1 MPLDLERK
9 NMFRRL
15 QWKIVVMFV
24 LLVMA
29 IMCII
34 SGFMMLNIIHYYEK
48 EFKLTMD
55 SAFAGEFTGGITDVL
70 KDGTAPDR
78 EKALLDVI
86 SAYTAQFGLSG
97 ERTLSVLYGDTAEEI
112 VSTGA
117 SIYGEKNRE
126 REKTP
131 NIILAMSGK
140 TGDKFQF
147 AADYMDYAYHIDGGN
162 RGGYIIYIRDSKH
175 SVMTLMRNMMAI
187 IFQAILFG
195 IAAAIVLGYFLSRAI
210 TTPITV
216 LTEKAEDF
224 AEGSFDSNLEIV
236 SKDEIGTLMET
247 FNYMGKIMSSAL
259 NEIAAE
265 KHKIEIILEH
275 VTNGIIAFN
284 TEQKIIHINSAAKNL
299 LGIENPDEVR
309 FDDFFA
315 KLSAN
320 VCMAEFMYL
329 ERLHTEEREL
339 ISGDKHIRMY
349 FVPFMIE
356 NSKVAGVVGVL
367 EDITQQHNL
376 ENSRRKFVAEVS
388 HELKT
393 PLTTIGAYTETLLDG
408 YIDDRETAKSF
419 LKTIQK
425 ETVKMTSL
433 VKNLLTLSRF
443 DSEKMEMNKEYFSLD
458 GLLKDISSTFKIEAE
473 SKNLELE
480 YNLINEIPEIYADKF
495 QIERAIVNIVS
506 NSIKYTPS
514 GGKVKIFAG
523 CFYNEAYV
531 KVEDNGIGIPESDL
545 AHIFER
551 FYRVDKARSREQGGT
566 GLGLS
571 ISKEII
577 EMHGGSITVESELSK
592 FTRFTLRL
600 PVSSKDKR
608 EV

>member
-1 MPLDLERK
+1 
-9 NMFRRL
+9 MFRRL

-29 IMCII
+29 IMFII

-48 EFKLTMD
+48 DFKLKMD
-55 SAFAGEFTGGITDVL
+55 GVTDGEFINGITDILNDDDVFD
-70 KDGTAPDR
+70 K
-78 EKALLDVI
+78 EKKLLEVI
-86 SAYTAQFGLSG
+86 SAYTAQLGLG
-97 ERTLSVLYGDTAEEI
+97 DERTLSILYRDNGEEI
-112 VSTGA
+112 VSTSPA
-117 SIYGEKNRE
+117 YYGEGGIG

-131 NIILAMSGK
+131 NIILAMSGEK
-140 TGDKFQF
+140 GDKFQF
-147 AADYMDYAYHIDGGN
+147 ASDYMDYAFLIKGEN
-162 RGGYIIYIRDSKH
+162 RGGYIVYIRDSKR
-175 SVMTLMRNMMAI
+175 SVITLMKNMTAI
-187 IFQAILFG
+187 VFQAILFG
-195 IAAAIVLGYFLSRAI
+195 IAAAIILGYFLSRAI

-224 AEGSFDSNLEIV
+224 AEGNFDSNLEV
-236 SKDEIGTLMET
+236 ASKDEIGTLMET
-247 FNYMGKIMSSAL
+247 FNYMGKIMSGAL
-259 NEIAAE
+259 DEIAAE

-284 TEQKIIHINSAAKNL
+284 TDQKIIHINSAAKRL
-299 LGIENPDEVR
+299 LEIENPDEIN
-309 FDDFFA
+309 FDEFFA
-315 KLSAN
+315 GISAN

-339 ISGDKHIRMY
+339 VSGDKHIKMY

-356 NSKVAGVVGVL
+356 NAKVAGVVGVL

-376 ENSRRKFVAEVS
+376 ENSRKKFVAEVS

-408 YIDDRETAKSF
+408 YLDDKETAREF
-419 LKTIQK
+419 LKTVQK

-458 GLLKDISSTFKIEAE
+458 ELLKDITQTFKIEAE
-473 SKNLELE
+473 GKNLELE
-480 YNLINEIPEIYADKF
+480 YNLINNIPEIYADKF
-495 QIERAIVNIVS
+495 QIERAIKNIVS
-506 NSIKYTPS
+506 NAIKYTPNS
-514 GGKVKIFAG
+514 GTVKIFAG

-531 KVEDNGIGIPESDL
+531 KVEDNGIGIPEGDIE
-545 AHIFER
+545 HIFER

-577 EMHGGSITVESELSK
+577 EKHGGSITAESKKGEY
-592 FTRFTLRL
+592 TRFTLRL
-600 PVSSKDKR
+600 PVPSGDDVANKTKK
-608 EV
+608 V

>member
-1 MPLDLERK
+1 
-9 NMFRRL
+9 MFRRL

-29 IMCII
+29 IMFII

-48 EFKLTMD
+48 DFKLKMD
-55 SAFAGEFTGGITDVL
+55 GVTDGEFISGITDILNDDAVSD
-70 KDGTAPDR
+70 K
-78 EKALLDVI
+78 EKKLIEVI
-86 SAYTAQFGLSG
+86 SAYSAQLGLG
-97 ERTLSVLYGDTAEEI
+97 DERTLSILYRDNGEEI
-112 VSTGA
+112 VSTA
-117 SIYGEKNRE
+117 PVSYGDSGMG

-131 NIILAMSGK
+131 NIILAMSGEK
-140 TGDKFQF
+140 GDKFQF
-147 AADYMDYAYHIDGGN
+147 ASDYMDYAFLIKGGS
-162 RGGYIIYIRDSKH
+162 RGGYIVYIKDSKR
-175 SVMTLMRNMMAI
+175 SVITLMKNMTAI
-187 IFQAILFG
+187 VFQAILFG
-195 IAAAIVLGYFLSRAI
+195 IAAAIILGYFLSRAI

-224 AEGSFDSNLEIV
+224 AEGSFDSNLEV
-236 SKDEIGTLMET
+236 ASKDEIGTLMET
-247 FNYMGKIMSSAL
+247 FNYMGKIMSGAL
-259 NEIAAE
+259 DEIAAE

-284 TEQKIIHINSAAKNL
+284 TDQKIIHINSAAKRL
-299 LGIENPDEVR
+299 LEIENPEEISFDE
-309 FDDFFA
+309 FFA
-315 KLSAN
+315 GISAN

-339 ISGDKHIRMY
+339 VSGDKHIKMY

-376 ENSRRKFVAEVS
+376 ENSRKKFVAEVS

-408 YIDDRETAKSF
+408 YLDDKETAREF
-419 LKTIQK
+419 LQTVQK

-458 GLLKDISSTFKIEAE
+458 ELLRDITQTFKIEAE
-473 SKNLELE
+473 GKNLELE
-480 YNLINEIPEIYADKF
+480 YNLINNIPEIYADKF
-495 QIERAIVNIVS
+495 QIERAIKNIVS
-506 NSIKYTPS
+506 NAIKYTPC
-514 GGKVKIFAG
+514 GGAVKIFAG
-523 CFYNEAYV
+523 CFYSEAYV
-531 KVEDNGIGIPESDL
+531 KVEDNGIGIPEGDV

-577 EMHGGSITVESELSK
+577 EKHGGSITAESKQGEY
-592 FTRFTLRL
+592 TRFTLRL
-600 PVSSKDKR
+600 PVSNAEENTDETKG
-608 EV
+608 EQ

>member
-1 MPLDLERK
+1 
-9 NMFRRL
+9 MFRRL

-24 LLVMA
+24 MLVMA
-29 IMCII
+29 IMFII
-34 SGFMMLNIIHYYEK
+34 SGFMMLNIIHYYERD
-48 EFKLTMD
+48 FKLKMD
-55 SAFAGEFTGGITDVL
+55 GAFGGEFTSGITDIL
-70 KDGTAPDR
+70 NDDAAEGK
-78 EKALLDVI
+78 EKMLSDVI
-86 SAYTAQFGLSG
+86 SAYSAQLGLG
-97 ERTLSVLYGDTAEEI
+97 EERTLSVLYADNAEEI
-112 VSTGA
+112 VSTA
-117 SIYGEKNRE
+117 PFAYGERGIK

-140 TGDKFQF
+140 KGDKFQF
-147 AADYMDYAYHIDGGN
+147 SSDYMDYAHYIKGGN
-162 RGGYIIYIRDSKH
+162 RGGYIVYVKDSKR
-175 SVMTLMRNMMAI
+175 SVMTLMKNVTVI
-187 IFQAILFG
+187 VFQAILFG
-195 IAAAIVLGYFLSRAI
+195 IAAAIVLGYFLSGAI

-224 AEGSFDSNLEIV
+224 AEGNFDSNLEIA

-299 LGIENPDEVR
+299 LGIDNPEDIR
-309 FDDFFA
+309 FDDFFE
-315 KLSAN
+315 KISAD

-339 ISGDKHIRMY
+339 VAGDKHIKMY

-356 NSKVAGVVGVL
+356 NAKVAGVVGVL
-367 EDITQQHNL
+367 EDITEQQKL
-376 ENSRRKFVAEVS
+376 ENSRKKFVAEVS

-408 YIDDRETAKSF
+408 YLDDKETAEEF

-443 DSEKMEMNKEYFSLD
+443 DSQKMEMNKESFYLD
-458 GLLKDISSTFKIEAE
+458 ELLKDITNTFKIEAE
-473 SKNLELE
+473 GKQLDLE
-480 YNLINEIPEIYADKF
+480 YNLINNIPEIYADKF
-495 QIERAIVNIVS
+495 QIERAIKNIVS
-506 NSIKYTPS
+506 NAIKYTQT
-514 GGKVKIFAG
+514 GGSVKIFAG

-531 KVEDNGIGIPESDL
+531 KVEDNGIGIPEGDIE
-545 AHIFER
+545 HIFER

-577 EMHGGSITVESELSK
+577 EKHGGSITAESKKGEY
-592 FTRFTLRL
+592 TRFTLRL
-600 PVSSKDKR
+600 PVTSIEEKKDMN
-608 EV
+608 EII